1 MEQEQ
6 KRNHTAKKTF
16 REMSDSERARHSLSA
31 RIFRATLV
39 GSIVFGVVG
48 LVVGLGLYTRVLTE
62 RYISQAVDVTPSA
75 YASVRHGVDSISIAK
90 EVMEIYRG
98 LSEEERMKTG
108 TEEYRALF
116 AHVVDIEGYDRLQN
130 ILLGFVNSSD
140 VDDVYLAMFDRDTGA
155 LVYIADPDE
164 DPETAFAP
172 GEWESVAAEE
182 AEKFLRMNSQ
192 DAVMYDVSNE
202 PRYGWMC
209 TAGVPLQD
217 KETGETVAF
226 VLADVTLESVALGMR
241 NFVLQFTAAMVAA
254 TALLAYFM
262 TRRMKRT
269 VILPIN
275 AIAGAAER
283 YARDKL
289 DNADVSDHFKSLE
302 IRTGDEIENLSL
314 VMGDMES
321 ELADFE
327 EKLTREVAEKERIG
341 TELSMAANIQMELLP
356 STFPAFPDRS
366 EFTIYATMDP
376 AKEVG
381 GDFYDFFMI
390 DEDHICLVVADVS
403 GKGVPAALFSMIAK
417 TMLKMQ
423 AQTRRDP
430 EYVLREVN
438 AALSENND
446 EAMFVTVWLGVLE
459 ISTLELT
466 YADAG
471 HEKPLLYRNGAWS
484 FLPKDDGVALAVF
497 TPEEI
502 ERLDDPILF
511 RNQTIRLHPGDVI
524 FQYTDGVTE
533 AMDPNRTLFGD
544 GRLLAAMNGAPST
557 EPEKLLP
564 HVRAQID
571 AFAQDAPQFDDITM
585 LALRIN
591 DGTEKRPAPPEDRRK
606 AQAETKRAE
615 PEGTGVTIEEFV
627 F

>member
-31 RIFRATLV
+31 RIFRATLM

-172 GEWESVAAEE
+172 GEWESVAAEK

-192 DAVMYDVSNE
+192 DAAMYDVSNE

-241 NFVLQFTAAMVAA
+241 NFVLQYRSGGHDFGVWYLGFYNFA
-254 TALLAYFM
+254 
-262 TRRMKRT
+262 RM
-269 VILPIN
+269 I
-275 AIAGAAER
+275 GAA
-283 YARDKL
+283 
-289 DNADVSDHFKSLE
+289 
-302 IRTGDEIENLSL
+302 
-314 VMGDMES
+314 
-321 ELADFE
+321 
-327 EKLTREVAEKERIG
+327 
-341 TELSMAANIQMELLP
+341 
-356 STFPAFPDRS
+356 
-366 EFTIYATMDP
+366 
-376 AKEVG
+376 
-381 GDFYDFFMI
+381 
-390 DEDHICLVVADVS
+390 
-403 GKGVPAALFSMIAK
+403 VP
-417 TMLKMQ
+417 
-423 AQTRRDP
+423 
-430 EYVLREVN
+430 
-438 AALSENND
+438 
-446 EAMFVTVWLGVLE
+446 
-459 ISTLELT
+459 
-466 YADAG
+466 
-471 HEKPLLYRNGAWS
+471 
-484 FLPKDDGVALAVF
+484 
-497 TPEEI
+497 
-502 ERLDDPILF
+502 
-511 RNQTIRLHPGDVI
+511 
-524 FQYTDGVTE
+524 
-533 AMDPNRTLFGD
+533 
-544 GRLLAAMNGAPST
+544 
-557 EPEKLLP
+557 
-564 HVRAQID
+564 
-571 AFAQDAPQFDDITM
+571 
-585 LALRIN
+585 
-591 DGTEKRPAPPEDRRK
+591 
-606 AQAETKRAE
+606 
-615 PEGTGVTIEEFV
+615 
-627 F
+627 